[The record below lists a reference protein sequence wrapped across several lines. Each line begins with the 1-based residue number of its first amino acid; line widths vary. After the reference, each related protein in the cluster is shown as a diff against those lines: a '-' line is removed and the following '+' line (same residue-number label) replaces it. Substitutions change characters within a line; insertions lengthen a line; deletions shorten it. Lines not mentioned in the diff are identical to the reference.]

1 MERGTYLIPEKL
13 NLIPS
18 INYSKFII
26 KRIKTHNKSAL
37 LVGRVI
43 HINHPHLQFSIKCS
57 SSDDEKDELPPIAR
71 KSSNGVRRNPRR
83 LIKLATSDGK
93 WHDKWTSD
101 YIFTLQ
107 DLQLADLSID
117 GQRNAKVLITL
128 TATKHSG
135 FGFSVE
141 GRIVTSF
148 TRKCTN
154 CSSSYH
160 REINTTFDVW
170 VLPSTRENRSSSTQL
185 PEIGGDDP
193 SVIYVKPGCEADLDS
208 LIRDTI
214 RLTTSAKDTCSE
226 SCEKAEPRLHYIGGK
241 EASAVDG
248 RWSRLLELKKKL

>member
-13 NLIPS
+13 NLTPS

-26 KRIKTHNKSAL
+26 KRIKTHNRAAL
-37 LVGRVI
+37 LVGRA
-43 HINHPHLQFSIKCS
+43 HPHLQFSIKCS
-57 SSDDEKDELPPIAR
+57 SSDEKDELPPITR
-71 KSSNGVRRNPRR
+71 KSSSTGGRRNPRR

-101 YIFTLQ
+101 YIFSLQ
-107 DLQLADLSID
+107 DLQLADLSVD
-117 GQRNAKVLITL
+117 GQKNAKVLITL

-148 TRKCTN
+148 TRICTN
-154 CSSSYH
+154 CSSSYR

-170 VLPSTRENRSSSTQL
+170 LLPSTRENRSSSTQL

-208 LIRDTI
+208 LIQDTV

-241 EASAVDG
+241 AASAIDG